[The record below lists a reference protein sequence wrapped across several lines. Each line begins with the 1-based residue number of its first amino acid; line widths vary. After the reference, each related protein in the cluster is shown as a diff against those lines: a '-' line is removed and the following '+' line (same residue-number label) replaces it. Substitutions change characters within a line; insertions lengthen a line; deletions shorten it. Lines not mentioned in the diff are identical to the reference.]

1 MSKDKIEYTEGEA
14 LSSVVKTWG
23 GIGTAI
29 GLISGAS
36 ALLVSIFDW
45 DKQITY
51 GVIGLSV
58 VILLFV
64 GIMID
69 RQSRR
74 QIKHD
79 KAQDAKLEQITR
91 DMDSRMDR
99 LEDITM
105 ESYRSAI
112 RSEMNSMMR
121 HYPSEHATIIK
132 YAERYF
138 GKLKGNWVEID
149 LFMTWIKKEEAAGR
163 PVNVPRSLLDAI
175 NSAEHQDEDFLIK

>member
-1 MSKDKIEYTEGEA
+1 MAKDTEYDETTA
-14 LSSVVKTWG
+14 VASVAKTWG

-29 GLISGAS
+29 GVISGAS
-36 ALLVSIFDW
+36 ALLSMVFEW
-45 DKQITY
+45 PQQLVA
-51 GVIGLSV
+51 GVIGVAVLS
-58 VILLFV
+58 LLFT

-79 KAQDAKLEQITR
+79 KAQDRKLDEIVRSIDVRIGKLEQI
-91 DMDSRMDR
+91 S
-99 LEDITM
+99 M

-121 HYPSEHATIIK
+121 HYPTEHATIIK

-138 GKLKGNWVEID
+138 GIGGNWVETD
-149 LFMTWIKKEEAAGR
+149 LFMAWVKKENDANR
-163 PVNVPRSLLDAI
+163 PVNIPHALLRQIQEADT
-175 NSAEHQDEDFLIK
+175 NHEVGFNL